1 MPRGGFRE
9 HWTAEELQ
17 VIDQLIDSNPDKA
30 EIGNWKP
37 LVMEFYANAPDY
49 SARTKKAIREKFRLV
64 KMTREEKEQQAEE
77 ERQRAEEQRKKQEQE
92 KKDVQNALRMDK
104 EVKRLHE
111 ELMKETARVLKS
123 YNMIVDAAILF
134 ADQVYKDTAGHERLR
149 FNLRELDNVLRSLE
163 PDLYQLRID
172 ELNGK

>member
-1 MPRGGFRE
+1 MSKGGFRE
-9 HWTAEELQ
+9 RWTAEELQ
-17 VIDQLIDSNPDKA
+17 VIDQLMDANPEKVA
-30 EIGNWKP
+30 KGNWHP
-37 LVMEFYANAPDY
+37 LVMEFYAKSPDY
-49 SARTKKAIREKFRLV
+49 SARTKKAIREKFRVV
-64 KMTREEKEQQAEE
+64 KNIRDDQEQQAEV
-77 ERQRAEEQRKKQEQE
+77 ERLKKEQDVKE
-92 KKDVQNALRMDK
+92 VQNTLRLDK

-149 FNLRELDNVLRSLE
+149 FNLRELDNVLRALE